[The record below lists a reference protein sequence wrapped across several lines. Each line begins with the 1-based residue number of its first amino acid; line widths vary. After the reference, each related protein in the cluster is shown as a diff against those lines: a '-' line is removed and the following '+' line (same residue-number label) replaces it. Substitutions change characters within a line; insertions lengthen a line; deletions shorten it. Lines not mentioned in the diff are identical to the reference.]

1 MSRDLMIV
9 QSSNLSLL
17 RSLKNN
23 HKIIRTFTA
32 LICEELD
39 DARSVFDRH
48 CGTVR
53 VVVTEDESWI
63 KELEGFQ
70 GLTKVHY
77 TGDSVEE
84 LLRAPALLWV
94 L

>member
-48 CGTVR
+48 
-53 VVVTEDESWI
+53 
-63 KELEGFQ
+63 LEGFQ